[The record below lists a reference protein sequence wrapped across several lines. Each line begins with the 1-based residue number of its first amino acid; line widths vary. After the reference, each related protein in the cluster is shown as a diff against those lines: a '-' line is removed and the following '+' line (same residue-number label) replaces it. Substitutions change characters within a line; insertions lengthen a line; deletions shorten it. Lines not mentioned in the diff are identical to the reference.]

1 MPCIFGFE
9 YLVGIKM
16 VQKKIEH
23 SSIGILE
30 LMIYVKTIA
39 MTKIV

>member
-1 MPCIFGFE
+1 MPCIFG
-9 YLVGIKM
+9 L
-16 VQKKIEH
+16 QKNQNGAKIIEH

-39 MTKIV
+39 MTKIA